1 MQVSETMRK
10 SQASANSKP
19 TPKQYPRLAAMT
31 GFRQRAGAAMFQAR
45 RETCSGEASRKPE
58 ISPPLEKCSPVA
70 RSTTTRTRAS
80 ASSASNTARNCSRSV
95 IVTMLS
101 GGRSRITSARCC
113 SGSSSRRKPS
123 KLSGSVGSSGG
134 GSLMLFPSILARDEQ
149 AAQDLADRR
158 FRDFGD
164 KHVLAWA
171 LVIGEARTPAPGVER
186 VGLDRA
192 AALYEGGDPLPPAL
206 VRQARDRRLG
216 DRRMQ

>member
-1 MQVSETMRK
+1 MRK

-31 GFRQRAGAAMFQAR
+31 GFRQRAGAATFHAR

-70 RSTTTRTRAS
+70 RSTTTRMRAS
-80 ASSASNTARNCSRSV
+80 VSNASNTARNCSRSA
-95 IVTMLS
+95 IVMML
-101 GGRSRITSARCC
+101 
-113 SGSSSRRKPS
+113 
-123 KLSGSVGSSGG
+123 SGG
-134 GSLMLFPSILARDEQ
+134 GSLMLFPPILASDEQ

-164 KHVLAWA
+164 KHVFARA
-171 LVIGEARTPAPGVER
+171 LVIDEARSPAPGVES
-186 VGLDRA
+186 VGLDRDA
-192 AALYEGGDPLPPAL
+192 AFDKSGDPLAPAL
-206 VRQARDRRLG
+206 VRQADDRRLG

>member
-1 MQVSETMRK
+1 MRK

-31 GFRQRAGAAMFQAR
+31 GFRHCVGAAMFQAS

-58 ISPPLEKCSPVA
+58 ISPPLEKCSPAA
-70 RSTTTRTRAS
+70 RRTTTRMRAS
-80 ASSASNTARNCSRSV
+80 ASNASNTERNCSRAV

-101 GGRSRITSARCC
+101 GGRSRITSARCR

-123 KLSGSVGSSGG
+123 KLSGSAGSSGG
-134 GSLMLFPSILARDEQ
+134 GSLMLFPPVIAGDEQ

-158 FRDFGD
+158 FRDLGD
-164 KHVLAWA
+164 KHVLAGA
-171 LVIGEARTPAPGVER
+171 LVIGEARTPAPDVER
-186 VGLDRA
+186 VGFDRA
-192 AALYEGGDPLPPAL
+192 AALDESRDPLAPAL
-206 VRQARDRRLG
+206 VRQAGDSHLG

>member
-1 MQVSETMRK
+1 MRK

-19 TPKQYPRLAAMT
+19 TPKQYPRLAAIT
-31 GFRQRAGAAMFQAR
+31 GFRQRAGAPMFQAR
-45 RETCSGEASRKPE
+45 RETCSGEASRNPE
-58 ISPPLEKCSPVA
+58 ISPPLEKCSPAA
-70 RSTTTRTRAS
+70 RSTTTRIRAS
-80 ASSASNTARNCSRSV
+80 ASSASNTARICSRSG

-101 GGRSRITSARCC
+101 GGRSRITSASCR

-123 KLSGSVGSSGG
+123 NHSGSVGTSVG
-134 GSLMLFPSILARDEQ
+134 GSLMLFPPILAGDEQ

-164 KHVLAWA
+164 KYVSAGA

-192 AALYEGGDPLPPAL
+192 AAFNKSGDPLTPPL
-206 VRQARDRRLG
+206 VWQAG
-216 DRRMQ
+216 DRHLSHGRMQ